1 VDERLATRAALRRR
15 DLAHEERV
23 IAQLV
28 LGGQAALDP
37 AERSREQWRTKLAA
51 LGLDPG
57 PVRDRRDAAREVLC
71 EVLLLGGEDAD
82 RERARLSK
90 QLVQGGMPAESDAEE
105 QRLERERDE
114 RVDGQAC
121 GLARKLDGD
130 DPDRRGNLSQK
141 GAQVGVSHGAILMI
155 ELCIYVQKVVKAGSG
170 AIGASS
176 ETTGRED

>member
-1 VDERLATRAALRRR
+1 VDERLATGAASRRR

-51 LGLDPG
+51 LGLDPR
-57 PVRDRRDAAREVLC
+57 PVRDRRDAAREVLR

-82 RERARLSK
+82 RERVRLSK
-90 QLVQGGMPAESDAEE
+90 QLVQGGMLAESDAEE
-105 QRLERERDE
+105 RRLERESDE
-114 RVDGQAC
+114 RVDGQAR
-121 GLARKLDGD
+121 GVVRKLDGD
-130 DPDRRGNLSQK
+130 DADRRGDFSQQ

-155 ELCIYVQKVVKAGSG
+155 ELCIYARKW
-170 AIGASS
+170 
-176 ETTGRED
+176 

>member
-1 VDERLATRAALRRR
+1 VDERLATRAASRRR

-51 LGLDPG
+51 LGLDSG
-57 PVRDRRDAAREVLC
+57 PVRDRRDAAREVLR

-90 QLVQGGMPAESDAEE
+90 QLVQGGMTAEGDAEE
-105 QRLERERDE
+105 RRLERESHE
-114 RVDGQAC
+114 RVDGQARGFVC
-121 GLARKLDGD
+121 NPDGD
-130 DPDRRGNLSQK
+130 DADRRWNLSQQ
-141 GAQVGVSHGAILMI
+141 GSQVMVSHGAILII
-155 ELCIYVQKVVKAGSG
+155 ELCIYAGKW
-170 AIGASS
+170 
-176 ETTGRED
+176 